1 MTWRVFL
8 LRGAASRVV
17 SLPRQR
23 PPPVRAPE
31 KMDTTRSSI
40 YPSLVD
46 KTVFISG
53 GGSGIGA
60 AFVRAFSLQGARVA
74 FVDIAE
80 DASSV
85 LVDQIHAAG
94 SAKPLFIHCDVC
106 DIDAFRKVI
115 ENVRADLGDIGVL
128 VNNAASDDRHALDSV
143 TPEYWDARIA
153 VNLRHMFFAAQAVL
167 PQMKRLGGGSIINLG
182 SIIWRL
188 KQTGTPAYSTT
199 KAAVTGLTRT
209 LARLFGPFNIRVN
222 TISPGA
228 VWTERQIKLWYT
240 PELEKEIADGQCLN
254 TRVLPEDIAN
264 MALFLASDAG
274 AKCSAQDFI
283 VDAGWS

>member
-1 MTWRVFL
+1 
-8 LRGAASRVV
+8 
-17 SLPRQR
+17 
-23 PPPVRAPE
+23 
-31 KMDTTRSSI
+31 MDTRPSI
-40 YPSLVD
+40 YPSLAD

-60 AFVRAFSLQGARVA
+60 AFVRAFASQGSRVA
-74 FVDIAE
+74 FVDVAE
-80 DASSV
+80 DESRD
-85 LVDQIHAAG
+85 LTNRIHTAG
-94 SAKPLFIHCDVC
+94 GAKPLFLRCDVC
-106 DIDAFRKVI
+106 EIAALRAAI
-115 ENVRADLGDIGVL
+115 ERVRTELGDIGVL
-128 VNNAASDDRHALDSV
+128 INNAASDDRHALDAV

-167 PQMKRLGGGSIINLG
+167 PHMKRLGGGAIINLG

-188 KQTGTPAYSTT
+188 KQTGLPAYSVS

-222 TISPGA
+222 TLSPGA

-240 PELEKEIADGQCLN
+240 PELEKEIAAGQCLN
-254 TRVLPEDIAN
+254 ARVLPEDIAN

>member
-1 MTWRVFL
+1 
-8 LRGAASRVV
+8 
-17 SLPRQR
+17 
-23 PPPVRAPE
+23 
-31 KMDTTRSSI
+31 MDTSRPSI
-40 YPSLVD
+40 YPSLAE

-60 AFVRAFSLQGARVA
+60 AFTRAFALQGARVG

-80 DASSV
+80 EPSRS
-85 LVDQIHAAG
+85 LVEQIHAAG
-94 SAKPLFIHCDVC
+94 GAKPVFVPCDVC
-106 DIDAFRKVI
+106 KIDALQNAIEKVRT
-115 ENVRADLGDIGVL
+115 ELGDISVL
-128 VNNAASDDRHALDSV
+128 INNAASDDRHALEDV
-143 TPEYWDARIA
+143 TPAYWDARIA
-153 VNLRHMFFAAQAVL
+153 VNLRHMFFAAQGVL
-167 PQMKRLGGGSIINLG
+167 PHMKRLGGGAIINLG

-188 KQTGTPAYSTT
+188 KHGGLPAYSTS

-209 LARLFGPFNIRVN
+209 LAREFGRFNIRVN
-222 TISPGA
+222 TVSPGA

-240 PELEKEIADGQCLN
+240 PEFEKEVAAGQCLN